1 MTYSQTINKII
12 VVWKKPNNSY
22 YYRKYKRI
30 LNPFEIGYKNSY
42 NHEVVLIINDL
53 EESNYKIRRS
63 FKSKL
68 KNKIINFID
77 KKM

>member
-42 NHEVVLIINDL
+42 EHEVVLIINDL
-53 EESNYKIRRS
+53 EESSRKNRHFLNR
-63 FKSKL
+63 KL
-68 KNKIINFID
+68 KNKIISFID
-77 KKM
+77 KM

>member
-1 MTYSQTINKII
+1 MTYSQTINRIL

-22 YYRKYKRI
+22 YYRVYKRI

-42 NHEVVLIINDL
+42 EHEVVLIINDL
-53 EESNYKIRRS
+53 DIPILKKRHILSRK
-63 FKSKL
+63 F
-68 KNKIINFID
+68 KNKLINFID